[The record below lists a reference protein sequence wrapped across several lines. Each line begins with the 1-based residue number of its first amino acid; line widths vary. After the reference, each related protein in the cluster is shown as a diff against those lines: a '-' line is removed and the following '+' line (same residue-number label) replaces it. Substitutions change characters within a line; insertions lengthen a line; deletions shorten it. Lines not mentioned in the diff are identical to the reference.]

1 MLKLINVLLGAACF
15 VILAS
20 DVMAASHELDLMT
33 SFSAPSKDRVGL
45 REAISI
51 AEDRTDGR
59 AVDANLSHFAGVDV
73 WNVDVMANGRHVYVS
88 IDARNGAADIAQS
101 SPQASR

>member
-1 MLKLINVLLGAACF
+1 MLKLINVVLGAACF

-20 DVMAASHELDLMT
+20 DVMAASHELDLMK
-33 SFSAPSKDRVGL
+33 SFSAPSADKIGL
-45 REAISI
+45 HEAVSI

-59 AVDANLSHFAGVDV
+59 AVDANLSRFAGVDV
-73 WNVDVMANGRHVYVS
+73 WNVDVMSNGRHIYVS

-101 SPQASR
+101 LPQASR